1 MNNMNKT
8 DDMEL
13 FVRVVK
19 EGGLA
24 VAGRQLGISAAS
36 MTARIK
42 ALEDRYGAR
51 LLHRTTRS
59 IALTSA
65 GQYFYEA
72 SLRVLAEMETL
83 EILLQQGKSS
93 FCGALRVTAPSDFGR
108 QYVAPALAAFVEEH
122 KEVQPYL
129 YLSDGI
135 VNLVNQ
141 GFDLGVRFGNLP
153 DSNLVVRQLTEN
165 HRVLCAAPEY
175 LRRYG
180 TPQTPEEL
188 LQHRCLVMERLG
200 EPLNEWRFTQS
211 EENYLIKVHPAQMS
225 NDGGVIRE
233 WALAGAGIALKSW
246 WDIKNDIDRGALV
259 SLLDSSVKGFQV
271 TDHDEVG
278 LQVVY
283 PTRQYSPLQVTAF
296 IEFFKDYM
304 IALKQG

>member
-1 MNNMNKT
+1 MTKA
-8 DDMEL
+8 DDMAL

-42 ALEDRYGAR
+42 GLEERYGTR

-59 IALTSA
+59 ITLTSA
-65 GQYFYEA
+65 GQHFYEA

-83 EILLQQGKSS
+83 EIRLQQGKTS
-93 FCGALRVTAPSDFGR
+93 FCGVLRVTAPSDFGR
-108 QYVAPALAAFVEEH
+108 QYVAPALAEFVEEH

-129 YLSDGI
+129 NLADGI

-153 DSNLVVRQLTEN
+153 DSNLVVRQLIEN
-165 HRVLCAAPEY
+165 HRVLCAAPKY
-175 LRRYG
+175 LRRNG
-180 TPQTPEEL
+180 TPKTPEEL
-188 LQHRCLVMERLG
+188 KQHRCLVMERLG
-200 EPLNEWRFTQS
+200 EPLNEWRFTQPEGS
-211 EENYLIKVHPAQMS
+211 HLIKVHPAQMS

-246 WDIKNDIDRGALV
+246 WDIKNDIERGALV
-259 SLLDSSVKGFQV
+259 TLLDSCVKGFQV
-271 TDHDEVG
+271 TDQDEVG
-278 LQVVY
+278 LQMVY
-283 PTRQYSPLQVTAF
+283 PSRQYTPLQVTAF
-296 IEFFKDYM
+296 IEFFKTYM
-304 IALKQG
+304 AALK